1 MRNLKTSD
9 SETENRFPG
18 AGGGGRKWDIL
29 VSGYKCTLIRRRSPR
44 DLM

>member
-29 VSGYKCTLIRRRSPR
+29 VSGYKCTLIRRSPR